1 MLHALQ
7 CSFRILAGR
16 ERVHL
21 IAFVAIQAL
30 LAFLDLLGILLLGL
44 VAGLTASTFVSG
56 SEPPPSTG
64 PLGSLQQLAQMPL
77 VLIAAI
83 AALALMGKTLL
94 SALVSRKMFVFY
106 ARVEADISARLAST
120 LLNQPIALVNAL
132 SSQQRAYTLTTSV
145 NSAVL
150 GVLGSASVI
159 ASEFALIL
167 VVSGGLMLVDPLV
180 SVFALAFFGLI
191 GALLYSVVSRWASG
205 LGRRSTRTFVACYEA
220 IQEALL
226 AQREIWVS
234 GRQPIYVRNYHAV
247 RKENALVEASHQM
260 LGLLPKYVFELAL
273 IVGAGAL
280 VLSQFVGSSDPAR
293 SVGILAIFLLAASRL
308 MPSMLRIQTAALT
321 LRTSASQAAPAYEL
335 AYEFGDPEDDRL
347 SISEQVVS
355 RTMQSISD
363 NHDQLTAPVL
373 VQGASYTYPG
383 AHQPALKDITIRV
396 PAGYSTAIVGRSG
409 AGKSTLADLIL
420 GVAVPSAG
428 SVEIAG
434 MSPADIARKHPGA
447 IGYVPQEV
455 AILSGTIRSNV
466 ALGLPESKQTDELV
480 WEALE
485 RAHLID
491 FLQEARL
498 NLDSKVGEH
507 GFRLSGGQRQR
518 LGVARALFPRP
529 KLLVL
534 DEATSALDAE
544 TESLISETVR
554 NLHTSLTTFVIA
566 HRLATVVECDLVI
579 YLDNGEVRAQGTF
592 VEVRELVPD
601 FDAQSRLLGL

>member
-1 MLHALQ
+1 MLHALK
-7 CSFRILAGR
+7 CSSRILTGR
-16 ERVHL
+16 ERLHL
-21 IAFVAIQAL
+21 VAFVAIQAL
-30 LAFLDLLGILLLGL
+30 LAFLDLIGILLFGL
-44 VAGLTASTFVSG
+44 VAGLAASTFVGG
-56 SEPPPSTG
+56 SEAPPSTG
-64 PLGSLQQLAQMPL
+64 PLGSLQPLAQMPL
-77 VLIAAI
+77 VLIAGV
-83 AALALMGKTLL
+83 AAVALMGKTLL

-167 VVSGGLMLVDPLV
+167 VVAGGLMLVDPLV
-180 SVFALAFFGLI
+180 AVFALVFFGLI
-191 GALLYSVVSRWASG
+191 GALLYFVVSRWASG
-205 LGRRSTRTFVACYEA
+205 LGRRSARTFVACYEA

-226 AQREIWVS
+226 AQREIWIS

-335 AYEFGDPEDDRL
+335 ASEFGDSEDDRL
-347 SISEQVVS
+347 STGEQVVS
-355 RTMQSISD
+355 RTLQSISN
-363 NHDQLTAPVL
+363 NHNQLTAPVM
-373 VQGASYTYPG
+373 VQKATYTYPG
-383 AHQPALKDITIRV
+383 AHQPALRDITISV
-396 PAGYSTAIVGRSG
+396 PAGSSTAIVGRSG

-420 GVAVPSAG
+420 GVAIPSAG

-434 MSPADIARKHPGA
+434 MRPADIAREHPGA

-466 ALGLPESKQTDELV
+466 ALGLPESNQTDELV

-485 RAHLID
+485 RAHLSD
-491 FLQEARL
+491 FLQDARL

-544 TESLISETVR
+544 TESLISDTLR
-554 NLHTSLTTFVIA
+554 NLHSSLTTFVIA

-579 YLDNGEVRAQGTF
+579 YLDHGEVRAQGTF

>member
-7 CSFRILAGR
+7 CSFGLLAGR
-16 ERVHL
+16 ERLRL
-21 IAFVAIQAL
+21 IAFVAIQVF

-44 VAGLTASTFVSG
+44 VAGLAASTFVGGSG
-56 SEPPPSTG
+56 APPSTG
-64 PLGSLQQLAQMPL
+64 PLGSLQPVAQMPL
-77 VLIAAI
+77 ALIAGIAAI
-83 AALALMGKTLL
+83 SLMGKTLL
-94 SALVSRKMFVFY
+94 TALVSRKMFAFY
-106 ARVEADISARLAST
+106 ARVEANTSARLASA
-120 LLNQPIALVNAL
+120 LLSQPIALVNAL

-150 GVLGSASVI
+150 GVLGSSSVM

-167 VVSGGLMLVDPLV
+167 VITVGLMFVDPV
-180 SVFALAFFGLI
+180 VAAFALAFFGLI
-191 GALLYSVVSRWASG
+191 GALLYFVVSRWASG
-205 LGRRSTRTFVACYEA
+205 LGQRSTRTFVACYEA

-234 GRQPIYVRNYHAV
+234 GRQPIYVRNYHTV

-293 SVGILAIFLLAASRL
+293 SVGILAVFLIAASRL

-321 LRTSASQAAPAYEL
+321 LRTSASQAAPAYQL
-335 AYEFGDPEDDRL
+335 ASEFGVPAVGKL
-347 SISEQVVS
+347 SISEHVVS
-355 RTMQSISD
+355 QMLQSIAN
-363 NHDQLTAPVL
+363 NHDQLTVPVL
-373 VQGASYTYPG
+373 VQEASYTYPS
-383 AHQPALKDITIRV
+383 AHQPALKDITISV

-428 SVEIAG
+428 SVEIGG
-434 MSPADIARKHPGA
+434 MKPGDIAREHPGA

-485 RAHLID
+485 RAHLIN
-491 FLQEARL
+491 FLREARL

-518 LGVARALFPRP
+518 LGIARALFPRP

-544 TESLISETVR
+544 TESLVSETVR
-554 NLHTSLTTFVIA
+554 DLNSALTTFVIA

-579 YLDNGEVRAQGTF
+579 YLDNGEVRAQGSF
-592 VEVRELVPD
+592 VRVRELVPD